1 MTGSKFLDSSA
12 WLAYF
17 YAENNEIKS
26 IVESSIILLTSSIS
40 LFEVKNKLIK
50 DKTEDIKA
58 QNSINFIKERSL
70 IIDVGA
76 EIAEESVDIA
86 KKHKLPVID
95 SLIYVS
101 SLKNNSELITLD
113 NDFSGLNNVKI
124 LKN

>member
-1 MTGSKFLDSSA
+1 MTDSKLLDSSV

-26 IVESSIILLTSSIS
+26 IVESNIILLTSSIS

-50 DKTEDIKA
+50 DKTDSIKI
-58 QNSINFIKERSL
+58 QNSVDFIKQRSL

-76 EIAEESVDIA
+76 EIAEEAVEIA
-86 KKHKLPVID
+86 KKNKLPIID
-95 SLIYVS
+95 SLIYAS

-113 NDFSGLNNVKI
+113 NEFRDLDNVKI

>member
-1 MTGSKFLDSSA
+1 MTDSKLLNSSV

-26 IVESSIILLTSSIS
+26 IVESNIILLTSSIS

-50 DKTEDIKA
+50 DKTDSIKI
-58 QNSINFIKERSL
+58 QNSVDFIKQRSL

-76 EIAEESVDIA
+76 EIAEEAVEIA
-86 KKHKLPVID
+86 KKNKLPIID
-95 SLIYVS
+95 SLIYAS

-113 NDFSGLNNVKI
+113 NEFRDLDNVKI

>member
-26 IVESSIILLTSSIS
+26 IVESSVILLTSSIS

-50 DKTEDIKA
+50 DKTNEVKI
-58 QNSINFIKERSL
+58 QNSMDFIKERSL

-76 EIAEESVDIA
+76 EIAEEAVESVR
-86 KKHKLPVID
+86 KYKLPIID
-95 SLIYVS
+95 SLIYTS
-101 SLKNNSELITLD
+101 SLKNNSELITSD
-113 NDFSGLNNVKI
+113 NDFQDLNNVKI

>member
-86 KKHKLPVID
+86 KKHKLPVIG

>member
-26 IVESSIILLTSSIS
+26 IVESNIILLTSSIS

-113 NDFSGLNNVKI
+113 NGFSGLNNAKI

>member
-26 IVESSIILLTSSIS
+26 IIESNIILLTSSIS

-50 DKTEDIKA
+50 DKTEDIKL
-58 QNSINFIKERSL
+58 QNSIDFIKERSL
-70 IIDVGA
+70 IIDIGA
-76 EIAEESVDIA
+76 EIAEEAVDIA
-86 KKHKLPVID
+86 KKHKLPIID
-95 SLIYVS
+95 SLIYAS
-101 SLKNNSELITLD
+101 SLKNNSELITSD
-113 NDFSGLNNVKI
+113 NDFRGLNNVKI

>member
-26 IVESSIILLTSSIS
+26 IVESNIILLTSSIS

>member
-1 MTGSKFLDSSA
+1 MTDSKLLDSSV

-26 IVESSIILLTSSIS
+26 IVESNIILLTSSIS

-50 DKTEDIKA
+50 DKTDSIKI
-58 QNSINFIKERSL
+58 QNSVDFIKQRSL

-76 EIAEESVDIA
+76 EIAEEAVEIA
-86 KKHKLPVID
+86 KKNKLPIIE
-95 SLIYVS
+95 SLIYAS

-113 NDFSGLNNVKI
+113 NEFRDLDNVKI

>member
-26 IVESSIILLTSSIS
+26 IVESSVILLTSSIS

-50 DKTEDIKA
+50 DKTNEVKI
-58 QNSINFIKERSL
+58 QNSMDFIKERSL

-76 EIAEESVDIA
+76 EIAEEAVESA
-86 KKHKLPVID
+86 RKHKLPIID
-95 SLIYVS
+95 SLIYTS
-101 SLKNNSELITLD
+101 SSKNNSELITLD
-113 NDFSGLNNVKI
+113 NDFQDLNNVKI